1 MADIET
7 LIQFHKKEAKHLGLH
22 QSMETFWI
30 TFRIMDY
37 FYKQTMDGALKNSL
51 IYYCKLLEGSSI
63 LEKYGGSVAKMID
76 AVKIRE
82 KTLVDTTL
90 SVLNAHQM
98 EFNLNPG
105 SVITILQMC
114 NMGAMFSWVGGAGKK
129 SSRNRKRRRRY
140 NRKSKTI

>member
-7 LIQFHKKEAKHLGLH
+7 LIQFHKKEVQHLGFP
-22 QSMETFWI
+22 QSMETFWV

-51 IYYCKLLEGSSI
+51 IYYCKLLNGSSI
-63 LEKYGGSVAKMID
+63 LKKYGGSVAKMIED
-76 AVKIRE
+76 F
-82 KTLVDTTL
+82 KTQEQTLIDTTL
-90 SVLNAHQM
+90 SVLNAHKM

-114 NMGAMFSWVGGAGKK
+114 NMGAMFSWVGGGAVKK
-129 SSRNRKRRRRY
+129 SSRNRKRRCK
-140 NRKSKTI
+140 RKSKTI

>member
-1 MADIET
+1 MAHIET
-7 LIQFHKKEAKHLGLH
+7 LIQFHKKESMRLGF
-22 QSMETFWI
+22 QRDMEIFWI

-37 FYKQTMDGALKNSL
+37 FYKQTMDGTLKNSL

-76 AVKIRE
+76 DIKLYEQSLI
-82 KTLVDTTL
+82 DTTL
-90 SVLNAHQM
+90 SALKARRM

-105 SVITILQMC
+105 NVITILQMC
-114 NMGAMFSWVGGAGKK
+114 NMFSWVGAGSSRK
-129 SSRNRKRRRRY
+129 SRNRKRRCRRC

>member
-7 LIQFHKKEAKHLGLH
+7 LIQFHKKESVHFGFQH
-22 QSMETFWI
+22 DMEIFWI

-37 FYKQTMDGALKNSL
+37 FYKQTMDGALKKSL

-63 LEKYGGSVAKMID
+63 LKKYGGSVAKMIED
-76 AVKIRE
+76 FKSQE
-82 KTLVDTTL
+82 QTLIDTTL
-90 SVLNAHQM
+90 SVLNAHHM
-98 EFNLNPG
+98 ESNLNPG

-114 NMGAMFSWVGGAGKK
+114 NMGTMFSLVGGTGKK
-129 SSRNRKRRRRY
+129 SRNRKRRRN

>member
-1 MADIET
+1 MADIEP
-7 LIQFHKKEAKHLGLH
+7 LIQFHKKEAQHLGLP

-37 FYKQTMDGALKNSL
+37 FYKQTMDGALKKSL

-63 LEKYGGSVAKMID
+63 LEKYGGSVAKMIED
-76 AVKIRE
+76 F
-82 KTLVDTTL
+82 KTQEQTLIDTTL

-129 SSRNRKRRRRY
+129 SRNRKRRRN